1 MPSTQHERS
10 TDKAFIAAF
19 ERGDVPASEFH
30 HAAHVRLALAYLT
43 DSRSVAEATERMAAS
58 LKAFAAAAGVPQKF
72 HHTMTVFWM
81 EMVAQLLDPQLPFAY
96 YARERLLSA
105 DARITW
111 VDPDLQPMRKL
122 ARG

>member
-81 EMVAQLLDPQLPFAY
+81 EMVAQLLDPQLRGP
-96 YARERLLSA
+96 RGRPPSRRLLSA
-105 DARITW
+105 DRRHFRFRRASA
-111 VDPDLQPMRKL
+111 L
-122 ARG
+122 AGL